1 MNPLR
6 HNFTS
11 LSRYSPPEAKVA
23 CFRSL
28 FRGRTDVHPR
38 RFESQRTGRAGYSP
52 ACCNEWVRGVCEKPR
67 IKCSNCSNQDWI
79 PVSDRLI
86 RWHLSG
92 KDSSGRPFV
101 MGVYPMLLDESCHFL
116 ALDLDGKGWQDDVTA
131 LLGVIRGLKLPI
143 ALERS
148 RSGNGAHVWFFFE
161 QAVPAMQA
169 KRLSRM
175 TTLTASVA
183 QYLQAGNSLK
193 LPRIP
198 SHYRQAICETFG
210 SDP

>member
-1 MNPLR
+1 M
-6 HNFTS
+6 
-11 LSRYSPPEAKVA
+11 
-23 CFRSL
+23 
-28 FRGRTDVHPR
+28 
-38 RFESQRTGRAGYSP
+38 
-52 ACCNEWVRGVCEKPR
+52 
-67 IKCSNCSNQDWI
+67 
-79 PVSDRLI
+79 SDRLI